1 VTRAR
6 AGCHTLAVPADAWNP
21 QQYERFHAEREQP
34 FRDLLGLV
42 QPRPDMRIVDLGCG
56 TGELTREVHRS
67 LAARETV
74 GLDSSPAML
83 ERSAPHAGGGLRFE
97 RGDIATFAERDA
109 CDLLFSNAALHWV
122 PDHEALLARLTQA
135 LRAHGQ
141 LAVQVPANFDHPSH
155 VTATEVGA
163 ELGLAPH
170 PVNVL
175 LPERYASALHRLGYG
190 DQHVRL
196 QVYAHRLRSRED
208 VVEWVKGTLLTDYA
222 RRLEPEAFDE
232 FLRRY
237 RDRLLARLPDT
248 RPFLFTFKR
257 ILFWAR
263 R

>member
-1 VTRAR
+1 MPTD
-6 AGCHTLAVPADAWNP
+6 TWDPE
-21 QQYERFHAEREQP
+21 QYERFRAEREQP

-42 QPRPDMRIVDLGCG
+42 RPRPDMRIVDLGCG
-56 TGELTREVHRS
+56 TGELTRELHRE
-67 LAARETV
+67 LAARQTV

-97 RGDIATFAERDA
+97 PGDIASFAERDA
-109 CDLLFSNAALHWV
+109 FDLVFSNAALHWV
-122 PDHEALLARLTQA
+122 PDHEALLARLTNA
-135 LRAHGQ
+135 LRTHGQ

-155 VTATEVGA
+155 LTATEVGA
-163 ELGLAPH
+163 ELGLTPH

-175 LPERYASALHRLGYG
+175 APERYAVVLHRLGYA

-196 QVYAHRLRSRED
+196 QVYAHRLGSRDD
-208 VVEWVKGTLLTDYA
+208 VVEWVKGTLLTDYT
-222 RRLEPEAFDE
+222 RRLEPDVFDE

-237 RDRLLARLPDT
+237 RDRLLARLADT

-257 ILFWAR
+257 ILLWAR

>member
-1 VTRAR
+1 M
-6 AGCHTLAVPADAWNP
+6 PADTWDP
-21 QQYERFHAEREQP
+21 EQYERFRAEREQP

-42 QPRPDMRIVDLGCG
+42 RPRPDMRVVDLGCG
-56 TGELTREVHRS
+56 TGELTRELHRT

-83 ERSAPHAGGGLRFE
+83 ERSAPHAGGGLRFQA
-97 RGDIATFAERDA
+97 GDIASFAERDA
-109 CDLLFSNAALHWV
+109 FDLVFSNAALHWV
-122 PDHEALLARLTQA
+122 PDHETLLARLTDA
-135 LRAHGQ
+135 LRTHGQ

-155 VTATEVGA
+155 LTATEVGA

-175 LPERYASALHRLGYG
+175 APERYAAVLHRLGYA

-196 QVYAHRLRSRED
+196 QVYAHRLGSRDD

-222 RRLEPEAFDE
+222 RRLERDAFDE

-237 RDRLLARLPDT
+237 RDRLLARLADT

-263 R
+263 L